1 MPASAGHARAI
12 ETEGSNAMITNNRTL
27 TAITLFGTVLT
38 ASLVS
43 QPGHAGIALN
53 GLMQNGRTF
62 QGANLNGMD
71 PQGASLNGVS
81 LQARDRQDAS
91 ALGTTPQAAGSN
103 TGWGSIEGRL
113 LGIELPPVTV
123 EGSR

>member
-1 MPASAGHARAI
+1 
-12 ETEGSNAMITNNRTL
+12 MITNNRTL
-27 TAITLFGTVLT
+27 TAVTLLGTVLA

-53 GLMQNGRTF
+53 GVG
-62 QGANLNGMD
+62 LNGLRVN
-71 PQGASLNGVS
+71 GASLNGVGMQGTGSNGVS
-81 LQARDRQDAS
+81 LQARDRQDVNR
-91 ALGTTPQAAGSN
+91 LGTIPQAAGSD
-103 TGWGSIEGRL
+103 TDWGSIEGRL

>member
-1 MPASAGHARAI
+1 
-12 ETEGSNAMITNNRTL
+12 MITNNRTL

-43 QPGHAGIALN
+43 QPGHAGISLNGIALN

-62 QGANLNGMD
+62 
-71 PQGASLNGVS
+71 QGASLNGVS
-81 LQARDRQDAS
+81 LQARDRQDVS
-91 ALGTTPQAAGSN
+91 ALGTTPQAAGSD

-113 LGIELPPVTV
+113 LRIELPPVTV

>member
-1 MPASAGHARAI
+1 
-12 ETEGSNAMITNNRTL
+12 MITNNRTL
-27 TAITLFGTVLT
+27 TAITLCGAVLA

-53 GLMQNGRTF
+53 GLSLNGT
-62 QGANLNGMD
+62 NLNGT
-71 PQGASLNGVS
+71 A
-81 LQARDRQDAS
+81 
-91 ALGTTPQAAGSN
+91 PQAAGSN
-103 TGWGSIEGRL
+103 KGWSSIEGRL